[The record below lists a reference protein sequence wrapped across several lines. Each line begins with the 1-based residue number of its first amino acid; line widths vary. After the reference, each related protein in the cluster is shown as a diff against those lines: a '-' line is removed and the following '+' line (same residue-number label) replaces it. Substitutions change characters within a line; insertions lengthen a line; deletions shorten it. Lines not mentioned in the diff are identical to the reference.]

1 MTLADRIKD
10 ARAAR
15 RWNREVLSAV
25 SGVSVSTIGR
35 IERGEEMQPRAGS
48 IIALA
53 VALEIPPQ
61 ELAAE
66 AGIEIFIPKDK
77 WS

>member
-1 MTLADRIKD
+1 MTLADRIKE
-10 ARAAR
+10 ARTAR
-15 RWNREVLSAV
+15 KWSREVLAAV

-48 IIALA
+48 VIALA
-53 VALEIPPQ
+53 VALQIPPA

>member
-10 ARAAR
+10 ARADR
-15 RWNREVLSAV
+15 RWTREVLAAI

-35 IERGEEMQPRAGS
+35 IERGEEIRPRAGS

-66 AGIEIFIPKDK
+66 AGIEVYMLKDK

>member
-1 MTLADRIKD
+1 MTVADRIKE
-10 ARAAR
+10 AREAR
-15 RWNREVLSAV
+15 KWSREVLAAV

-53 VALEIPPQ
+53 VALGMPPQ

>member
-1 MTLADRIKD
+1 MSVGDRIKE
-10 ARAAR
+10 ARESR
-15 RWNREVLSAV
+15 GWTREVLAAV
-25 SGVSVSTIGR
+25 SAVSVSTIGR
-35 IERGEEMQPRAGS
+35 IERGKMKPRAGS

-53 VALEIPPQ
+53 VALEISPQ

-66 AGIEIFIPKDK
+66 AGIQLYIPKDK